1 VGSNVNRRPYLE
13 LVRLLDEGKTRDE
26 IAEHFG
32 IRRALVND
40 WIHAARDKGYLAPFK
55 SKIDQS
61 LIDFAKMEQEGVSRE
76 EMSEHFGVTL
86 NTLVNW
92 GVKARGMGLLPP
104 ATGIRPYRRVPFG
117 SIAQIIQSL
126 DPKVRDWLTKQVPV
140 DSNYAETLVAIIN
153 DAYHEEHHV

>member
-1 VGSNVNRRPYLE
+1 MGSNVNRRPYTE
-13 LVRLLDEGKTRDE
+13 LVRLIEEGKTRDE

-40 WIHAARDKGYLAPFK
+40 WIHAARDKGYMAPFK

-61 LIDFAKMEQEGVSRE
+61 LISFAKMEMEGVSRE
-76 EMSEHFGVTL
+76 EMSKHFGVSE

-104 ATGIRPYRRVPFG
+104 ARGVRPYRRVPFG

-126 DPKVRDWLTKQVPV
+126 DPKVRDWLTKQIPP
-140 DSNYAETLVAIIN
+140 DANYAEIITGIIE
-153 DAYHEEHHV
+153 DAYHEEHPV